1 MASYWESLLNKL
13 IWTDSVYKCLN
24 SIGVQVP
31 QRGKQL
37 IENVAWG
44 RLTDIFYQNAFAEIN
59 NGGKLRTYAI
69 LKTEIGRVRY
79 LDKIKNYNKRRILTK
94 IRLSNHTLMI
104 KGRHKGLGKEERICP
119 FCAEDNV
126 EDEYHFIFE
135 CPTFNRPRRELFSK
149 ILSAYPNFHCLPPTD
164 KIQIVLDREDTA
176 EDCCIFLEKAF
187 SVREFLINKPK
198 NNM

>member
-1 MASYWESLLNKL
+1 MCLANLMFLVPFSHAAWE
-13 IWTDSVYKCLN
+13 
-24 SIGVQVP
+24 
-31 QRGKQL
+31 
-37 IENVAWG
+37 
-44 RLTDIFYQNAFAEIN
+44 RLTDIFYQNAFAEVN

-79 LDKIKNYNKRRILTK
+79 LDKIRNYNKRRILTK

-104 KGRHKGLGKEERICP
+104 EKGRHKGLGKEERICP
-119 FCAEDNV
+119 FCAEDKV
-126 EDEYHFIFE
+126 EDEYHFVFE

-149 ILSAYPNFHCLPPTD
+149 ILSAYPNFHCVPPTD
-164 KIQIVLDREDTA
+164 KIKIVLDREDTA
-176 EDCCIFLEKAF
+176 EDCCVFLEKAF